1 MNLDERIE
9 ALTMSLELLT
19 HDHEDFKRRT
29 EKMLTGM
36 HELLTGM
43 HEIVRSMQGMLLGT
57 REVVMSFRDEQQMIA
72 QAIVK
77 LTQLEG
83 RINGLEQ
90 Q

>member
-29 EKMLTGM
+29 DEMLAGM
-36 HELLTGM
+36 K
-43 HEIVRSMQGMLLGT
+43 
-57 REVVMSFRDEQQMIA
+57 EVLIATRDEQALIG
-72 QAIVK
+72 QAVVK
-77 LTQLEG
+77 LTQIIANHEG
-83 RINGLEQ
+83 RITGLEQ